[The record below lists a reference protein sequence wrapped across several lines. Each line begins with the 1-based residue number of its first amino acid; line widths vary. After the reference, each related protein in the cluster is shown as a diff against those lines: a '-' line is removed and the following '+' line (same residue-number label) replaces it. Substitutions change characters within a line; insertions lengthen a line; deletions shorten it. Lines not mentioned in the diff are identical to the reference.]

1 MVTKMKSIDG
11 NNEINTVRTI
21 FIETL
26 SGEFLLKTGFGA
38 YAYLAPTDI
47 NQLFK
52 EYLHQPQT
60 LKDFSKSCVRKH
72 VNFF

>member
-1 MVTKMKSIDG
+1 MVTEMKSI
-11 NNEINTVRTI
+11 NNSNEINTVRAI

-26 SGEFLLKTGFGA
+26 SGEFLLRTGVGA
-38 YAYLAPTDI
+38 YAFLAPTDI

-60 LKDFSKSCVRKH
+60 LKIFSKLCVRKH
-72 VNFF
+72 VNLF

>member
-1 MVTKMKSIDG
+1 MVTQMKSLD
-11 NNEINTVRTI
+11 NNSNINNVRAI

-38 YAYLAPTDI
+38 YAFLAPTDI
-47 NQLFK
+47 NHLFK

-60 LKDFSKSCVRKH
+60 LKIFSKSCVRKH
-72 VNFF
+72 VNLF